1 MSRRPDYCPIGNEP
15 CQSLCETP
23 CGTKAHKPLTPKQI
37 KAAIDAD
44 PSALQQGTLTAFCR
58 GVRFAER
65 SHGIT
70 ATGTAPSGGEG
81 A

>member
-1 MSRRPDYCPIGNEP
+1 MSSRPDYCPIGNEP

-23 CGTKAHKPLTPKQI
+23 CGTRKPLTAKAI
-37 KAAIDAD
+37 KVAIDAD

-70 ATGTAPSGGEG
+70 PSGTARDSGE